1 MNITLGDAFTLL
13 LGERHFYA
21 AVANGF
27 QRVAVPGMG
36 TMGVGLRNGRIMF
49 FYDPEWI
56 KTLSLPMFIFVLE
69 HEMIHVVMDHI
80 PRYMELLAQFTDE
93 GKRKR
98 ANGVFQIAVDCAT
111 NELLREHKHFAQ
123 TVAETEAMGLAA
135 RRKEDPE
142 ALPHPMDG
150 PVLPEKFDLPHKMSF
165 EFYQHELMSRVT
177 DSAGGS
183 LGKTT
188 NEDLYDLIMEML
200 EGDLG
205 KSHDRWNDDNPDGKS
220 KSGEGG
226 KESPGK
232 GGSNITPAQLRGGAE
247 QLRAQIK
254 RTLKKVVNDFQKSR
268 GTIPGEVSQWLTE
281 YLADP
286 VVPWFEV
293 LTSRIQASKRTK
305 DERGIEQ
312 PNRSLLALSEE
323 DPSISAA
330 IGTIVDPRWRIFM
343 MVDTSGSQSDDDLE
357 IGFSELE
364 HLMKVDD
371 DIEIRVIQG
380 DAAIHS
386 DVVYKSGDKISREV
400 FGRGGTS
407 FNSYFEYMQKYMHND
422 ETAPDMV
429 IVYTD
434 GYGETIEPQYRF
446 PPEICVLWLL
456 TPHNSTHA
464 IEASGYGDIIIR
476 DPSHAKLWRPHK

>member
-1 MNITLGDAFTLL
+1 MNITLSDAFTLL

-21 AVANGF
+21 SVANSF

-36 TMGVGLRNGRIMF
+36 TMGVGLRHGRILF

-56 KTLSLPMFIFVLE
+56 KQLSLPMFIFVLE

-80 PRYMELLAQFTDE
+80 PRYMELLASFNDE

-98 ANGVFQIAVDCAT
+98 ANAVFQIAVDCAT

-123 TVAETEAMGLAA
+123 TVAETKAMVLAK
-135 RRKEDPE
+135 RRLEDPE
-142 ALPHPMDG
+142 AVEMPGDG
-150 PVLPEKFDLPHKMSF
+150 PVLPENFELPPKASF

-177 DSAGGS
+177 D
-183 LGKTT
+183 T
-188 NEDLYDLIMEML
+188 NGALSPTSNEELYDLIMSLL
-200 EGDLG
+200 EGELG
-205 KSHDRWNDDNPDGKS
+205 KSHERWNDDGQGQSKDGEGKGDGKGVS
-220 KSGEGG
+220 ATVTS
-226 KESPGK
+226 S
-232 GGSNITPAQLRGGAE
+232 QLRGLAE
-247 QLRAQIK
+247 QLRAQLK
-254 RTLKKVVNDFQKSR
+254 RQLKKIVNDFQKSR
-268 GTIPGEVSQWLTE
+268 GLIPGEISQWLTE

-286 VVPWFEV
+286 VVPWFEI

-323 DPSISAA
+323 DPQISAA
-330 IGTIVDPRWRIFM
+330 IGTIVDPRWRIFL

-386 DVVYKSGDKISREV
+386 DIVYKSGDKISREV

-407 FNSYFEYMQKYMHND
+407 FNSYFEYMQQYMRND

-429 IVYTD
+429 IIYTD
-434 GYGETIEPQYRF
+434 GYGEVIEPRFRF
-446 PPEICVLWLL
+446 PPEIAVLWLL
-456 TPHNSTHA
+456 TPHHSTGV
-464 IEASGYGDIIIR
+464 ISQSGYGDIIIR
-476 DPSHAKLWRPHK
+476 DPTHARMWRPHK